1 MLKSCHRLL
10 LIGCIHLLF
19 VMAAFGQQS
28 PLING
33 DFSNLRFPQ
42 FVQKVEASTPYF
54 FYYNSTELDS
64 FNVNAQANNSTLLQ
78 LLTTVFQNTSF
89 HFSVDSI
96 SRVFITKRIQIL
108 TNLPFDFFNKN
119 KTGNDTSHISL
130 SFLNEPNKRS
140 DTVAT
145 NETRV
150 YQIGTKTNISAAGK
164 ATIAG
169 YVRDAKTGEAIVG
182 AVVSADSLPA
192 EISTDGFGYYSIVL
206 PKGDHVLH
214 INSLGMKETKR
225 QVVLHSDGKLNIE
238 LQNYVATLKD
248 VVVLSERR
256 SNIKGLQMGL
266 ERLSINTIK
275 HVPVA
280 FGEADVLKVVLTL
293 PGVTSAGEASEGFNV
308 RGGATDQNLI
318 LFGDATI
325 YNPTHLFGF
334 FSSFNPDVVKGVE
347 LYKSTIP
354 EKYGGRLSSVLD
366 VTTRDGNS
374 KKFSGNA
381 GIGPLTSK
389 LTLEGPI
396 VKDKTTFIISGRT
409 TYSNWLLHAL
419 QNGEYKN
426 SRAAFSDFNA
436 LITHNINTKNTVYIT
451 GYMSFDKFKLNSDT
465 LYQYGNKNANIKW
478 KHIFNNKLYDVIT
491 AGFDHYQYGVSTSYN
506 PVNAYVL
513 RFDINQATFR
523 ADFNYSPNNKN
534 KIDFGLNSV
543 YYVLHPGSFKPN
555 DAKSLV
561 APDVLQQEQALESAL
576 YVGDQ
581 YSMTSKLSL
590 NAGLRYSFYNYLGAH
605 DVFTYVPGLPR
616 SSSTILDTIKYSKNK
631 VIKTYQGP
639 EYRLAARYAFTNNTS
654 IKLSYNTLR
663 QYIHL
668 ISNTTII
675 SPTDVWKLSDPN
687 IKPQLGNQ
695 VSLGL
700 YNNFKKGTI
709 ETSIEV
715 YYKRIKDYLDYK
727 SGAVLIMN
735 HHIETDVINSRGKA
749 YGAEIQ
755 IKKTTGKLN
764 GWISYTYSRTFLQ
777 TDDNLAG
784 EKINGGAY
792 YPASF
797 DKPHNANMIANYQFS
812 HRYSLSANVVY
823 NTGRPITLPI
833 AIYDLG
839 GGERVYYSD
848 RNGYRIPDY
857 FRTDVSFTIEGNHK
871 VKQLT
876 HNSWSFGVYNFTARK
891 NAYSVYFTEVNG
903 AIKGYKLS
911 IFGTAIP
918 FITYNIRF

>member
-1 MLKSCHRLL
+1 MRL
-10 LIGCIHLLF
+10 
-19 VMAAFGQQS
+19 
-28 PLING
+28 
-33 DFSNLRFPQ
+33 
-42 FVQKVEASTPYF
+42 
-54 FYYNSTELDS
+54 
-64 FNVNAQANNSTLLQ
+64 
-78 LLTTVFQNTSF
+78 
-89 HFSVDSI
+89 
-96 SRVFITKRIQIL
+96 TKR
-108 TNLPFDFFNKN
+108 K
-119 KTGNDTSHISL
+119 
-130 SFLNEPNKRS
+130 
-140 DTVAT
+140 
-145 NETRV
+145 V
-150 YQIGTKTNISAAGK
+150 YQIGAKTNVNANGK

-192 EISTDGFGYYSIVL
+192 EIVTDGFGYYSIAL
-206 PKGDHVLH
+206 SKGTHVLH
-214 INSLGMKETKR
+214 INSLGMKEAKR
-225 QVVLHSDGKLNIE
+225 NIVLHSDGKLNIE

-248 VVVLSERR
+248 VIVLSEKR

-308 RGGATDQNLI
+308 RGGSTDQNLI

-396 VKDKTTFIISGRT
+396 IKDKTTFILSGRT
-409 TYSNWLLHAL
+409 TYSDWLLHSL
-419 QNGEYKN
+419 HNVNYKN
-426 SRAAFSDFNA
+426 SEASFSDFNA
-436 LITHNINTKNTVYIT
+436 LITHNINTKNTLYLT
-451 GYMSFDKFKLNSDT
+451 GYASFDKFKLNSDT
-465 LYQYGNKNANIKW
+465 LYKYGNKNANIKW

-491 AGFDHYQYGVSTSYN
+491 AGFDHYQYSVSTSQN
-506 PVNAYVL
+506 PVNAYQL
-513 RFDINQATFR
+513 AFNINQATFR

-543 YYVLHPGSFKPN
+543 YYVLHPGSFTPN

-561 APDVLQQEQALESAL
+561 VPNVLQQEQALESAL

-581 YSMTSKLSL
+581 YSITPKLSL
-590 NAGLRYSFYNYLGAH
+590 NAGLRYSVYNYLGAH
-605 DVFTYVPGLPR
+605 DVYTYLPDLPK
-616 SSSTILDTIKYSKNK
+616 SANTILDTINYGKNK
-631 VIKTYQGP
+631 LIKTYGGP
-639 EYRLAARYAFTNNTS
+639 EYRLAARYAFTDNTS
-654 IKLSYNTLR
+654 IKFSYNTLR

-695 VSLGL
+695 ISLGL
-700 YNNFKKGTI
+700 YNNFKKNTI
-709 ETSIEV
+709 ETSLEV

-735 HHIETDVINSRGKA
+735 PHIETDVLNSRGKA
-749 YGAEIQ
+749 YGAEVQ
-755 IKKTTGKLN
+755 IKKTAGKLN

-777 TDDNLAG
+777 TDDNNTG

-797 DKPHNANMIANYQFS
+797 DKPHNANGIANYQFS

-823 NTGRPITLPI
+823 STGRPITLPI
-833 AIYDLG
+833 AIYNLA

-848 RNGYRIPDY
+848 RNQYRIPDY
-857 FRTDVSFTIEGNHK
+857 FRADLSFTMESNHK

-876 HNSWSFGVYNFTARK
+876 HNSWSFGVYNLTARK
-891 NAYSVYFTEVNG
+891 NAYSVYFTEENG
-903 AIKGYKLS
+903 VIKGYKLS

>member
-1 MLKSCHRLL
+1 MLKSCLCLL
-10 LIGCIHLLF
+10 LSGCIHLF
-19 VMAAFGQQS
+19 FSASIFAQQT
-28 PLING
+28 PLVNG

-42 FVQKVEASTPYF
+42 FIQKIEASTPYF
-54 FYYNSTELDS
+54 FYYNPTELDS
-64 FNVNAQANNSTLLQ
+64 FKVNTVANNSLLLQ
-78 LLTTVFQNTSF
+78 LLTTVFQNTVY
-89 HFSVDSI
+89 HFSVDSLN
-96 SRVFITKRIQIL
+96 RVFITNRIPIV
-108 TNLPFDFFNKN
+108 TVLPADFFNKN
-119 KTGNDTSHISL
+119 KSSKDTSNFNLSL
-130 SFLNEPNKRS
+130 LAESNKRS

-145 NETRV
+145 NETKV
-150 YQIGTKTNISAAGK
+150 YQIGAKTNVNANGK

-192 EISTDGFGYYSIVL
+192 EIVTDGFGYYSIAL
-206 PKGDHVLH
+206 SKGTHVLH
-214 INSLGMKETKR
+214 INSLGMKEAKR
-225 QVVLHSDGKLNIE
+225 NIVLHSEGKLNIE
-238 LQNYVATLKD
+238 LQNYVATLRD
-248 VVVLSERR
+248 VVVLSEKR
-256 SNIKGLQMGL
+256 SNVKGLQMGL

-308 RGGATDQNLI
+308 RGGSTDQNLI

-396 VKDKTTFIISGRT
+396 VKDKTTFILSGRT
-409 TYSNWLLHAL
+409 TYSDWLLHSLHNAD
-419 QNGEYKN
+419 YKN
-426 SRAAFSDFNA
+426 SQASFSDFNA
-436 LITHNINTKNTVYIT
+436 LITHNINTKNTLYLT
-451 GYMSFDKFKLNSDT
+451 GYASFDKFKLNSDT
-465 LYQYGNKNANIKW
+465 LYKYGNKNANIKW

-491 AGFDHYQYGVSTSYN
+491 AGFDHYQYSVSTSQN
-506 PVNAYVL
+506 PVNAYQL
-513 RFDINQATFR
+513 AFNINQATFR
-523 ADFNYSPNNKN
+523 ADFNYSPSNKN
-534 KIDFGLNSV
+534 KIDFGFNSV
-543 YYVLHPGSFKPN
+543 YYVLHPGSFQPN
-555 DAKSLV
+555 NAKSLV
-561 APDVLQQEQALESAL
+561 VPDVLQQEQALESAL

-581 YSMTSKLSL
+581 YSITPKLSL
-590 NAGLRYSFYNYLGAH
+590 NAGLRYSVYNYLGAH
-605 DVFTYVPGLPR
+605 DVYTYVPNLPK
-616 SSSTILDTIKYSKNK
+616 SANTILDTINYGKNK
-631 VIKTYQGP
+631 LIKTYGGP
-639 EYRLAARYAFTNNTS
+639 EYRLAARYAFTDNTS

-700 YNNFKKGTI
+700 YNNFKKNTI
-709 ETSIEV
+709 ETSLEV
-715 YYKRIKDYLDYK
+715 YYKQIKDYLDYK

-735 HHIETDVINSRGKA
+735 PHIETDVLNSRGKA
-749 YGAEIQ
+749 YGAEVQ
-755 IKKTTGKLN
+755 IKKTAGKLN

-777 TDDNLAG
+777 TDDKNAG

-797 DKPHNANMIANYQFS
+797 DKPHNANGIAAYQFS

-823 NTGRPITLPI
+823 STGRPITLPI
-833 AIYDLG
+833 AIYNLA

-848 RNGYRIPDY
+848 RNQYRIPDY
-857 FRTDVSFTIEGNHK
+857 FRADLSFTMESNHK

-876 HNSWSFGVYNFTARK
+876 HNSWSFGVYNLTARK
-891 NAYSVYFTEVNG
+891 NAYSVYFTEENG
-903 AIKGYKLS
+903 VIKGYKLS
-911 IFGTAIP
+911 IFGTIIP

>member
-1 MLKSCHRLL
+1 MLKICLCSLL
-10 LIGCIHLLF
+10 AVCIHLF
-19 VMAAFGQQS
+19 FPAPVFAQQA

-42 FVQKVEASTPYF
+42 FVQKIEASTPYF
-54 FYYNSTELDS
+54 FYYNPKDLDS
-64 FNVNAQANNSTLLQ
+64 FEVNTKANNSTLSQ
-78 LLTTVFQNTSF
+78 LLTAVFQNTVY
-89 HFSVDSI
+89 HFSVDSL
-96 SRVFITKRIQIL
+96 SHVFITRRIPIV
-108 TNLPFDFFNKN
+108 TVLPDDFFSKNKN
-119 KTGNDTSHISL
+119 GKDASNINLSL
-130 SFLNEPNKRS
+130 LAESNKKS

-145 NETRV
+145 NEIKV
-150 YQIGTKTNISAAGK
+150 YQIGAKTNNAANGK

-192 EISTDGFGYYSIVL
+192 EIVTDGFGYYSIAL
-206 PKGDHVLH
+206 SKGTHVLH
-214 INSLGMKETKR
+214 INSLGMKEAKR
-225 QVVLHSDGKLNIE
+225 NIVLHSDGKLNIE
-238 LQNYVATLKD
+238 LQNYIATLKD
-248 VVVLSERR
+248 VVVLSEKR
-256 SNIKGLQMGL
+256 SNVKGLQMGL

-308 RGGATDQNLI
+308 RGGSTDQNLI

-374 KKFSGNA
+374 KKFSANA

-396 VKDKTTFIISGRT
+396 VKDKTTFILSGRT
-409 TYSNWLLHAL
+409 TYSDWLLHSL
-419 QNGEYKN
+419 HNVNYKN
-426 SRAAFSDFNA
+426 SSASFSDFNA
-436 LITHNINTKNTVYIT
+436 LITHNINTKNTLYLT

-465 LYQYGNKNANIKW
+465 LYKYGNKNANIKW

-491 AGFDHYQYGVSTSYN
+491 AGFDHYQYSVSTSQN
-506 PVNAYVL
+506 PVNAYQL
-513 RFDINQATFR
+513 RFNINQATFR

-534 KIDFGLNSV
+534 KIDFGFNSV
-543 YYVLHPGSFKPN
+543 YYLLHPGSFTPN

-561 APDVLQQEQALESAL
+561 VPDMLQQEQALESAL

-581 YSMTSKLSL
+581 YSITPKLSL
-590 NAGLRYSFYNYLGAH
+590 NAGLRYSVYNYLGAH
-605 DVFTYVPGLPR
+605 DVYTYLPDLPK
-616 SSSTILDTIKYSKNK
+616 SSNTILDTINYGKNK
-631 VIKTYQGP
+631 IIKTYGGP
-639 EYRLAARYAFTNNTS
+639 EYRLAARYAFTDNTS

-700 YNNFKKGTI
+700 YNNFKKNTI
-709 ETSIEV
+709 ETSLEV

-735 HHIETDVINSRGKA
+735 PHIETDVLNSKGKA
-749 YGAEIQ
+749 YGAEVQ

-777 TDDNLAG
+777 TDDKTAG

-812 HRYSLSANVVY
+812 HRYSLSVNAVY
-823 NTGRPITLPI
+823 STGRPITLPI
-833 AIYDLG
+833 AIYDLAG
-839 GGERVYYSD
+839 SERVYYSD
-848 RNGYRIPDY
+848 RNQYRIPDY
-857 FRTDVSFTIEGNHK
+857 FRTDVSFTMESNHK
-871 VKQLT
+871 LKQLT
-876 HNSWSFGVYNFTARK
+876 HNSWSFGVYNLTARK
-891 NAYSVYFTEVNG
+891 NAYSVYFTEENG
-903 AIKGYKLS
+903 MIKGYKLS